1 MLHIEAKRSEIF
13 FLFFFFFVFASI
25 CRFVKV
31 REELQASLDE
41 LFKAGY

>member
-13 FLFFFFFVFASI
+13 FLFFFFLFASI

-31 REELQASLDE
+31 REELQAPLDE